1 MSETRRSREEREMV
15 IEQIAERVTR
25 RLGLWITFLL
35 ITIAVLLFR
44 VGEDFWPMWLVDY
57 RLRIIALLVLFTI
70 GSILLSP
77 LIIEHSKNPRALSGP
92 GKNPYI
98 DP

>member
-1 MSETRRSREEREMV
+1 MSETRRNREVAQERAA
-15 IEQIAERVTR
+15 QIVTR
-25 RLGLWITFLL
+25 RLVLWIAFL
-35 ITIAVLLFR
+35 IIAIAVLIFR
-44 VGEDFWPMWLVDY
+44 VGEALWPIWLVEY
-57 RLRIIALLVLFTI
+57 GTRVAALLMLITI

-77 LIIEHSKNPRALSGP
+77 LIIEHSKHPRPLSGP